1 MLYKAF
7 HRVFTLQQRPLSHVP
22 MCLLLVSKKGL
33 WLFSVIIQS
42 AKPLGYISVMHF
54 TSHSTYLMNSCCK
67 SMNPFPEGEKA
78 LLLVCFVAYS
88 SSPLRFCLCYKR
100 IFPSLANTPFLP
112 IQVRLIIL
120 KKEKLRFARLLSF
133 SFGVA
138 FYPQRLPIEWESKFP
153 WLAPAECRARSSFKW
168 FSSHCC
174 VGTREHEDWKHRR
187 QGPKAARQV

>member
-88 SSPLRFCLCYKR
+88 SSPLRFCLCWSFLPWR
-100 IFPSLANTPFLP
+100 MVTPFLP

-120 KKEKLRFARLLSF
+120 KKRETSLRSPSLIRSGFLS
-133 SFGVA
+133 SKAPYRVRVEISLASASGV
-138 FYPQRLPIEWESKFP
+138 
-153 WLAPAECRARSSFKW
+153 
-168 FSSHCC
+168 
-174 VGTREHEDWKHRR
+174 
-187 QGPKAARQV
+187 